1 MFVVMQAKVMAMAEP
16 GHVRGNASKVMVMAK
31 PGQGYG
37 RARLWPW
44 AGMMMIMAGPV
55 LSMHQASAR
64 FTAISQ
70 PDRSSYARATS
81 STAVRAAPPCIK
93 ASALSV

>member
-1 MFVVMQAKVMAMAEP
+1 MAMVTAAKVMVMAEP

-37 RARLWPW
+37 RAGLWPW
-44 AGMMMIMAGPV
+44 AGRMMVMAGPV
-55 LSMHQASAR
+55 LSMHQASAG

-70 PDRSSYARATS
+70 PDWSSYARATS